1 MVNFP
6 DIEKIQKDVNKLL
19 ERFST
24 THEEFTEEKKTSKP
38 EYTKQLRK
46 IYNKINNEV
55 DKLRL
60 YNNEVEKNNR
70 EERNKKKGVENKP
83 KQKVGRK
90 KVLKGGD
97 INEINL
103 TSNQNN
109 LTQNETD
116 NTSNQD
122 EFKPLPTP
130 EIFNKNKNNNDE
142 FSEAEKIKAKI
153 QLEKEINEY
162 KQLLDVEKDKEKILK
177 LKKKLSTLE
186 NFKKRNYSN

>member
-60 YNNEVEKNNR
+60 YNNEVEKINR
-70 EERNKKKGVENKP
+70 DEKNKKKGVENKP

-97 INEINL
+97 TNENNSIL
-103 TSNQNN
+103 NQNN
-109 LTQNETD
+109 LTQNETET
-116 NTSNQD
+116 TSNKD
-122 EFKPLPTP
+122 EFKPLPKP
-130 EIFNKNKNNNDE
+130 EIFKKNNENQNDLIINDTLASVFDTE
-142 FSEAEKIKAKI
+142 IKPQKGGRV
-153 QLEKEINEY
+153 KKVNET
-162 KQLLDVEKDKEKILK
+162 DTD
-177 LKKKLSTLE
+177 KKKYTMM
-186 NFKKRNYSN
+186 NKKK

>member
-1 MVNFP
+1 MVEFP
-6 DIEKIQKDVNKLL
+6 DIELIKKDVNTLL
-19 ERFST
+19 DKFLFFHKEYL
-24 THEEFTEEKKTSKP
+24 EEKKTNKP
-38 EYTKQLRK
+38 EYTKKLRK
-46 IYNKINNEV
+46 VYNKINNEV

-70 EERNKKKGVENKP
+70 EERNKIKGVENKP

-97 INEINL
+97 TNDNNL

-130 EIFNKNKNNNDE
+130 EIFLKNLNNNNENQNNINDTLAGVFDTE
-142 FSEAEKIKAKI
+142 IKPQKGGRV
-153 QLEKEINEY
+153 KKVNET
-162 KQLLDVEKDKEKILK
+162 DTE
-177 LKKKLSTLE
+177 KKKYSVM
-186 NFKKRNYSN
+186 KK